1 MGFSWDFH
9 SSFPEKQKYGF
20 PQIPHLLLP
29 EEQNKLILQWNWV
42 FLFALNTIWVYSPKI
57 FQSPLHP
64 RSFSKCIN
72 SFTIHFWLL
81 LFFAFNI
88 NKIKKKINP
97 QNPMDPRRKKFH
109 SLKPCQTKEIHSSYS
124 SFPAEWN
131 LVRNCKPYWLEI
143 LYAKDLIFWSLNVV
157 MILEHQN

>member
-1 MGFSWDFH
+1 M
-9 SSFPEKQKYGF
+9 
-20 PQIPHLLLP
+20 
-29 EEQNKLILQWNWV
+29 V
-42 FLFALNTIWVYSPKI
+42 SPKFLI
-57 FQSPLHP
+57 CCSLRSKIISFYNEIEYFCLHWTQ
-64 RSFSKCIN
+64 FECIVLKYFKVPSIRGHLAN
-72 SFTIHFWLL
+72 ALIHLPFTFDYYF
-81 LFFAFNI
+81 FFAFNI